1 MTGDVGSFPSGQFSY
16 HPVKNSHILPEE
28 VSEGYC
34 WSQILVELGRPLVVP
49 KWPFLREMLLQ
60 GSEVVSG
67 YGGDLSQNKKW
78 DLTVT
83 VCVTSR
89 CERSERHSSDS

>member
-1 MTGDVGSFPSGQFSY
+1 MTGDVGTFPSGQFSY
-16 HPVKNSHILPEE
+16 HPVKTSHILPEE
-28 VSEGYC
+28 VSEGC
-34 WSQILVELGRPLVVP
+34 HWSQILVGLGRPPVVP
-49 KWPFLREMLLQ
+49 KWPFLCEMLLQ

-67 YGGDLSQNKKW
+67 YGGDLSQNEKR

-89 CERSERHSSDS
+89 CERPERHSSDS